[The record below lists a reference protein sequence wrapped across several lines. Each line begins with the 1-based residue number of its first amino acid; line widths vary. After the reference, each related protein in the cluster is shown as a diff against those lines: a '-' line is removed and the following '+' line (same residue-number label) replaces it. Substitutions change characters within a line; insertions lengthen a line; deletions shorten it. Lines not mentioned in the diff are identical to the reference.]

1 MAVGVEVT
9 GVWHRLLGGTGESCI
24 AMLNGKIQAYKYA
37 SMKVG
42 MSSTGAE
49 EFVVV
54 GKLM

>member
-1 MAVGVEVT
+1 M
-9 GVWHRLLGGTGESCI
+9 GGTGESCI